1 MRRISGSNQFL
12 SVVLVFLLFAGCAS
26 NAAFRNAEL
35 ALKNKNWDVAVAEY
49 SRALAQDPNN
59 AEIKLKLGMAKLFA
73 SRSHYEEAKR
83 MEDAK
88 KLQEAV
94 MELEVA
100 VDLDPD
106 NKSASE
112 ELDRLQ
118 RAIEHPEM
126 VQSQQEP
133 REHPLSELPSV
144 ALEPEFSPKKDV
156 PIELKFKDTS
166 IRELLTT
173 LGKIGDVNI
182 LFDNDFKDV
191 PVSFDFTNTTFLQA
205 LDTVLSSSHN
215 FYKVI
220 GRNTLIIAPDRP
232 EKRAEYEETVS
243 RTFYLSSAEVEEVAR
258 TLRNVLGIQMIATNV
273 RLNSVT
279 VKDRITRVMAA
290 EKLVAQVDK
299 PKPEIVVDVE
309 ILEVSRTR
317 FQEYGIQV
325 NSPNTQGVS
334 TTVFTKPDNLSID
347 PGPIVSKSNFFI
359 SNFPQATLKLL
370 KQSND
375 SKVLASLPLRSVTGE
390 TGRVRFGRQVP
401 VPQTTFAPI
410 ATGGVNQQPITSFIY
425 RDVGINIDVTPRVHR
440 DGDITLELIIE
451 SSSIAGTG
459 FGNLPEFST
468 SRVEKTLRLREGETS
483 IVAGLIR
490 DEEQKSQNGL
500 PVLSQIPVLGKL
512 FSDNTTSIKES
523 DVVIALSPHIIRSLK
538 ITPEDEKMLWL
549 GIEEQQQGAGYRYTP
564 IPSVP
569 PAYEEP
575 QPEEE
580 QPQQQQHRK
589 PNDLQNQNEN
599 NNQNSEE
606 DTGDVPPED
615 TEESPP
621 HHFH

>member
-1 MRRISGSNQFL
+1 MKVLRARLAFFL
-12 SVVLVFLLFAGCAS
+12 SVLLLAGCAGNS
-26 NAAFRNAEL
+26 AFRNAEL

-49 SRALAQDPNN
+49 SRAMAQDPND
-59 AEIKLKLGMAKLFA
+59 AEIKLKLGMAKVLA
-73 SRSHYEEAKR
+73 ARSHYEEAKR
-83 MEDAK
+83 MEGAQ
-88 KLQEAV
+88 KLQQAV

-106 NKSASE
+106 NMSASD
-112 ELDRLQ
+112 ELNRLKK
-118 RAIEHPEM
+118 RIEHPEM
-126 VQSQQEP
+126 MEVQKEQP
-133 REHPLSELPSV
+133 AHPLSELPSV
-144 ALEPEFSPKKDV
+144 ALEPEFSPKTNA

-166 IRELLTT
+166 IKEVITT
-173 LGKIGDVNI
+173 LGKIADVNI
-182 LFDNDFKDV
+182 LFDNDFKDL
-191 PVSFDFTNTTFLQA
+191 PVTFDFNNTTFLQA

-220 GRNTLIIAPDRP
+220 GRNTIIIAPDTP
-232 EKRAEYEETVS
+232 AKRAEYEETVS

-273 RLNSVT
+273 RLNTVT

-290 EKLVAQVDK
+290 EKLVQQIDK

-317 FQEYGIQV
+317 FQEYGILIS
-325 NSPNTQGVS
+325 SPNAQGIN
-334 TTVFTKPDNLSID
+334 TTIFTKPDTLSLD
-347 PGPIVSKSNFFI
+347 PGPIVSRSNWFI

-370 KQSND
+370 KQSSD

-440 DGDITLELIIE
+440 DGDITMELIIE

-483 IVAGLIR
+483 IIAGLVR
-490 DEEQKSQNGL
+490 DEEQKTQNGI
-500 PVLSQIPVLGKL
+500 PGLSHIPVLGHL

-523 DVVIALSPHIIRSLK
+523 DVVIALSPHIIRDLK
-538 ITPEDEKMLWL
+538 VTPEDEKMLWL
-549 GIEEQQQGAGYRYTP
+549 GIEEQQQSTGYRYTP

-569 PAYEEP
+569 PTYEEP
-575 QPEEE
+575 AQEEN
-580 QPQQQQHRK
+580 QQQQQQ
-589 PNDLQNQNEN
+589 DEQNQIQNDQTQEN
-599 NNQNSEE
+599 NEE
-606 DTGDVPPED
+606 VPPED
-615 TEESPP
+615 EEPP
-621 HHFH
+621 PRNPR